1 MPNLMAISLTWYFI
15 SLSGVLSPGPLSAMS
30 IGEGARRGFWAGPLL
45 ALGHAVT
52 ELAMVT
58 ALAIGLREYLQQPL
72 VAGVIGVVG
81 GLFLLWMGY
90 DLAVSGWRGGVTLE
104 PGGTATGVARLGHVP
119 AGVLLS
125 IGNPYWLV
133 WWATVGASYF
143 LMFTSYGVL
152 GLALF
157 YLGHISLDVGWMS
170 LLAFLSASGR
180 GAIPEG
186 VYRAVL
192 MICGLFL
199 IAMSLYFGA
208 SGLGFLRGQL
218 MG

>member
-1 MPNLMAISLTWYFI
+1 MLNLIAISLTWYLI

-45 ALGHAVT
+45 TLGHAVT

-58 ALAIGLREYLQQPL
+58 ALVMGLRDFLQQPL

-81 GLFLLWMGY
+81 GALLLWMGY
-90 DLAVSGWRGGVTLE
+90 DLAASGWRGEVALQS
-104 PGGTATGVARLGHVP
+104 GGAATGVARLGHVP

-133 WWATVGASYF
+133 WWATVGASYL
-143 LMFTSYGVL
+143 LMFLSYGLL

-157 YLGHISLDVGWMS
+157 YLGHISLDLGWMS

-180 GAIPEG
+180 GTIPDT
-186 VYRAVL
+186 VYRGVL
-192 MICGLFL
+192 VVCGLFL
-199 IAMSLYFGA
+199 IAMSLYFVY
-208 SGLGFLRGQL
+208 SGLNFLRSQ
-218 MG
+218 

>member
-1 MPNLMAISLTWYFI
+1 MHHLIAISLTWYLI

-45 ALGHAVT
+45 TLGHAVT

-58 ALAIGLREYLQQPL
+58 ALVMGLRNFLQQPP

-81 GLFLLWMGY
+81 GALLLWMGY
-90 DLAVSGWRGGVTLE
+90 DLAASGWRGEVALTS
-104 PGGTATGVARLGHVP
+104 GGAATGVARLGHVP

-125 IGNPYWLV
+125 IGNPYWLI
-133 WWATVGASYF
+133 WWATVGASYL
-143 LMFTSYGVL
+143 LMFLSYGPL

-157 YLGHISLDVGWMS
+157 YLGHISLDLGWMS

-180 GAIPEG
+180 GTIPPVAYRG
-186 VYRAVL
+186 VLVA
-192 MICGLFL
+192 CGLFL
-199 IAMSLYFGA
+199 IAMSIYFGA
-208 SGLGFLRGQL
+208 SGVGFLRGQF
-218 MG
+218 